1 MASNDDQG
9 SSAGGTLARASVG
22 WGLICIAMT
31 GVVLQDRTAPAEDF
45 PLAVLGAVLVAGG
58 LALHGMALN
67 DLLDVRRDETRS
79 PSRVR
84 SWRGGPAHG
93 ALLATSALV
102 LAMLGAGLL
111 GGQAVLVLV
120 ALAAGLLFYN
130 AMARFIPA
138 IGVLVLGLL
147 VAGVAVLPGWPPP
160 VPWLPWS
167 LFTIAVAIGLMVHLL
182 AGKRPQPSSRALVGL
197 AVEWIVVSVLLLTVP
212 VTASLADAGNAVTWG
227 LLWPAAA
234 VVVLLVLLA
243 ARLRK
248 INSGPRAADTILRM
262 TGLWTGVFAASWCQ
276 CVGATGWAIGLLGA
290 TALVALMIIG
300 LREFLSGDG
309 DVVGWR

>member
-1 MASNDDQG
+1 MAH
-9 SSAGGTLARASVG
+9 ASVG

-31 GVVLQDRTAPAEDF
+31 GVVLQDHSAPIDDLG
-45 PLAVLGAVLVAGG
+45 LAVLGAILVAGG

-67 DLLDVRRDETRS
+67 DLLDTRRDETRS
-79 PSRVR
+79 PSHVR

-111 GGQAVLVLV
+111 GGQAVLVVV

-130 AMARFIPA
+130 AVARFIPA

-160 VPWLPWS
+160 APWLPWS
-167 LFTIAVAIGLMVHLL
+167 LFTIAVAIGLMVHLS
-182 AGKRPQPSSRALVGL
+182 AGKRPQPSSRALGGL
-197 AVEWIVVSVLLLTVP
+197 AVEWIVVSALLLTVP
-212 VTASLADAGNAVTWG
+212 VSASLADASDVQSWG
-227 LLWPAAA
+227 LLWPGAAA
-234 VVVLLVLLA
+234 VLLVLGV
-243 ARLRK
+243 RLQKVR
-248 INSGPRAADTILRM
+248 SGPRAADSMLRM
-262 TGLWTGVFAASWCQ
+262 TGLWAGVFAASWCQ
-276 CVGATGWAIGLLGA
+276 SAGATGWAIGLLGA
-290 TALVALMIIG
+290 TVLAALSIVG
-300 LREFLSGDG
+300 LRELLSGDS

>member
-1 MASNDDQG
+1 M
-9 SSAGGTLARASVG
+9 ARASVG
-22 WGLICIAMT
+22 WGLICIAIT
-31 GVVLQDRTAPAEDF
+31 GVVLQNHCAPVEDLG
-45 PLAVLGAVLVAGG
+45 LAVLGAILVAGG

-67 DLLDVRRDETRS
+67 DLLDMRRDETLS

-111 GGQAVLVLV
+111 GGQAVLVVV

-130 AMARFIPA
+130 AVARFIPA

-160 VPWLPWS
+160 APWLPWS

-197 AVEWIVVSVLLLTVP
+197 AVEWIVVSALLLTVP
-212 VTASLADAGNAVTWG
+212 VTASLADAGDVQSWG
-227 LLWPAAA
+227 LLWPGAAA
-234 VVVLLVLLA
+234 VLLVLMLCG
-243 ARLRK
+243 RLWKVR
-248 INSGPRAADTILRM
+248 SGPRAADSMLRM
-262 TGLWTGVFAASWCQ
+262 TGLWSGVFAASWCQ
-276 CVGATGWAIGLLGA
+276 SAGATGWAIGLLGA
-290 TALVALMIIG
+290 TVLAALSIIG
-300 LREFLSGDG
+300 LRELLSGDS